1 MCWRRSDNVDARTLG
16 VRKTSKKHIE
26 CWKHVNTTH
35 GMTTIVKEETIMV
48 MQEFKMLDL
57 DL

>member
-1 MCWRRSDNVDARTLG
+1 LG